1 MSISSVGGAS
11 ALSQL
16 YSTQQ
21 AQALSAVSVD
31 DPSGYTP
38 NASAAQTGDSNA
50 LRGTATSNLDSQ
62 TLQALLELTQ
72 QDPAS
77 SASDPSQSSQTGQ
90 ARGAHHHHHH
100 HGGGAIQAQAQS
112 GTSPQASI
120 AAVTRGS
127 TADANADVGAADASL
142 EQALMTA

>member
-1 MSISSVGGAS
+1 MSISSVGP

-31 DPSGYTP
+31 VPAGNTP
-38 NASAAQTGDSNA
+38 DASAAQAGDDNA
-50 LRGTATSNLDSQ
+50 LTGTTTSNLDSQ

-77 SASDPSQSSQTGQ
+77 PAEDSPQTGQ

-100 HGGGAIQAQAQS
+100 HGGGTTQAQAQS
-112 GTSPQASI
+112 GEPPSSAP
-120 AAVTRGS
+120 AVTSGS
-127 TADANADVGAADASL
+127 TVDAGRRTADASL
-142 EQALMTA
+142 EQILTTV